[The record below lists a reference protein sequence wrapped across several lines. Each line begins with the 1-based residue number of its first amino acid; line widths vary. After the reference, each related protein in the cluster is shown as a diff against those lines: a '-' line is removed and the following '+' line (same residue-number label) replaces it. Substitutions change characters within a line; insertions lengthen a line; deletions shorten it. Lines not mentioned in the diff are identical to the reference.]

1 MNLKEISK
9 IIKEK
14 RKLKKWSQQTLS
26 SYANINVNTIQ
37 KMEAG
42 FMDEVGITKV
52 EAVLDILNLEL
63 SLREKGRP
71 MTLDELNG

>member
-1 MNLKEISK
+1 MDLKEISK

-14 RKLKKWSQQTLS
+14 RKSNTWSQQTL
-26 SYANINVNTIQ
+26 ATHTNINVNTIQ

-42 FMDEVGITKV
+42 FVEEVGITKV
-52 EAVLDILNLEL
+52 QAVLDILNLEL